1 MTRDNVTF
9 RYPAPGWRQRL
20 DLYFAGMGQGMN
32 TSALAR
38 ARLRDIAALEGL
50 TDDELARRGLCRTD
64 IPSVVFAD
72 LLSPR

>member
-1 MTRDNVTF
+1 MTRDNVSF

-38 ARLRDIAALEGL
+38 ARMGDIAALEGL
-50 TDDELARRGLCRTD
+50 SDDELARRGMRRCD
-64 IPSVVFAD
+64 IPSVVFSD
-72 LLSPR
+72 ILSG